1 MATAIIEKRKLKR
14 PKKPLADA
22 ENLAELLDRLGN
34 VPLER
39 IRFGPG
45 FGAATE
51 EDVIRLLEGPEK
63 RICELIDGVLVE
75 KPMGFKESTIAS
87 LIVHYVWSYLDEND
101 LGIAFSP
108 DAPIR
113 VKPGRIRFPDTGF
126 ISWKHFPNEEFPE
139 EKILDV
145 MADLA
150 IEVLSESNT
159 VQEMDRKLDDY
170 FAAGASLVWIVDP
183 ETETVAVYAS
193 RNGKKTLSI
202 NDTLEGGRVLPGFR
216 LPIKKLF
223 ARIHHRKKK
232 R

>member
-1 MATAIIEKRKLKR
+1 MATAILAKRKVRR
-14 PKKPLADA
+14 PTNPLADV

-39 IRFGPG
+39 IRFGPD
-45 FGAATE
+45 FGSATE
-51 EDVIRLLEGPEK
+51 KDVLRLLEAPDK

-75 KPMGFKESTIAS
+75 KPMGFKESSITTV
-87 LIVHYVWSYLDEND
+87 IVQHICNFLDEDD
-101 LGIAFSP
+101 LGIAFCP

-139 EKILDV
+139 DKISDV

-159 VQEMDRKLDDY
+159 EKEMELKLDDY
-170 FAAGASLVWIVDP
+170 FASGASLVWIVDP
-183 ETETVAVYAS
+183 ETETVAVYTS
-193 RNGKKTLSI
+193 RHNKKTLSI
-202 NDTLEGGRVLPGFR
+202 NDALEGGKVLPGFK

-223 ARIHHRKKK
+223 ARIHHRKRK

>member
-1 MATAIIEKRKLKR
+1 MATTILAKRKARR
-14 PKKPLADA
+14 PKNPLADVA
-22 ENLAELLDRLGN
+22 NLAELLDRLGN

-45 FGAATE
+45 FGSATE
-51 EDVIRLLEGPEK
+51 EDVLRLLEGPEK

-75 KPMGFKESTIAS
+75 KPMGFKESSIATV
-87 LIVHYVWSYLDEND
+87 IVQHICNFLDEND
-101 LGIAFSP
+101 LGIAFCP
-108 DAPIR
+108 NAPIR

-139 EKILDV
+139 DKISNV

-159 VQEMDRKLDDY
+159 IQEMDRKLDDY

-183 ETETVAVYAS
+183 VTETVAVYTA
-193 RNGKKTLSI
+193 RNSKKTLSI
-202 NDTLEGGRVLPGFR
+202 NDALDGAKALPGFK

>member
-1 MATAIIEKRKLKR
+1 MATALLKKRKPKR
-14 PKKPLADA
+14 ARNPLAGVD
-22 ENLAELLDRLGN
+22 NLAELLDRLGN

-39 IRFGPG
+39 VRFGPG
-45 FGAATE
+45 FGSATE
-51 EDVIRLLEGPEK
+51 EDVIRLLEAPDK

-87 LIVHYVWSYLDEND
+87 LIIQHIWNFLDEDD

-139 EKILDV
+139 DKVLDI
-145 MADLA
+145 MADLVV
-150 IEVLSESNT
+150 EVLSESNT
-159 VQEMDRKLDDY
+159 AQEIDRKLDDY
-170 FAAGASLVWIVDP
+170 FTAGASLVWIVDP
-183 ETETVAVYAS
+183 KTESVAVYTARHS
-193 RNGKKTLSI
+193 MKTLSI
-202 NDTLEGGRVLPGFR
+202 HDTLEGGKVLPGFE